1 MYICFLQVEKVYTS
15 PTGEEFESWSAV
27 KDYCEAEGIPIKA
40 AQDVPDSDEEEQD
53 FGLPDMLH
61 WLHAVAA
68 SSPNKPSTGGGRL
81 MRLAI
86 ARVRVCLTIDPGTS
100 QTQRGL

>member
-1 MYICFLQVEKVYTS
+1 MYTS

-27 KDYCEAEGIPIKA
+27 KEYCEAEGIPIEA
-40 AQDVPDSDEEEQD
+40 AEDVPDSDEEEQD
-53 FGLPDMLH
+53 FDLPAMLH

-68 SSPNKPSTGGGRL
+68 SSPDKPSIGGGRL

-86 ARVRVCLTIDPGTS
+86 ARVRTCLTIDPGKS
-100 QTQRGL
+100 QTRLVL